1 MIERFSGEQG
11 KRRRVAALADQRI
24 VAGHTELAEEL
35 AAICELRQLDAE
47 EVLIQQDDEGNDLYL
62 ILTGQLRVVINDR
75 KTIGHRTAGE
85 HVGEMAAIEPA
96 LRRSASVIA
105 TETSVVAKISEPQ
118 LADIASR
125 YPNIYLCF
133 AKTLAKRLHSRNAF
147 VGARH
152 EKIRVFIISS
162 TESLKIAHEV
172 KAFFDHD
179 DDIFVEIWS
188 EGTFRIAHYTIDD
201 LAQKV
206 EDSDIAVAIAHGD
219 DHATIRDQ
227 AWPIPRDNVTFE
239 LGLFMGRLGRLRA
252 VLMEPRD
259 DKVKLPS
266 DLAGITT
273 VTYKTP
279 GKGETWAAALGTACH
294 RLRDHIRH
302 MGINE

>member
-1 MIERFSGEQG
+1 MIERFSGEPG
-11 KRRRVAALADQRI
+11 KRMRVAALQDQRV
-24 VAGHTELAEEL
+24 VAGNAALAEEL
-35 AAICELRQLDAE
+35 AAICELRQLTE
-47 EVLIQQDDEGNDLYL
+47 GEILIQQDGADNDLYF
-62 ILTGQLRVVINDR
+62 ILTGRFKVVVNDR
-75 KTIGHRTAGE
+75 KTIGHRIAGE

-105 TETSVVAKISEPQ
+105 TEPSVVAKISEVH
-118 LADIASR
+118 LADIGSR

-179 DDIFVEIWS
+179 TDIFVEIWS

-219 DHATIRDQ
+219 DHATIRHQ
-227 AWPIPRDNVTFE
+227 SWPIPRDNVTFE

-273 VTYKTP
+273 ITYKAP
-279 GKGETWAAALGTACH
+279 GKGETWQASLGTACH
-294 RLRDHIRH
+294 RLREHIRQ